1 MGVRWMNR
9 VFFDIGVFLYCSEE
23 SLDSKRLT
31 SKGSLIVSNNDA
43 FQAFTES
50 NAGMDP
56 DIEVLLK
63 SLREDGFS
71 LNICDVLPLSQIR
84 DGLKKLGIHE
94 YFDEIV
100 SAKTID
106 AMARGLAQ
114 TRGRDDFAIVV
125 SSDELILDAAT
136 REQFPSVSYGWNWKK
151 TAHLTFSYARYP
163 LELDD
168 QIHLISLVHTVV
180 KKAIL
185 SQARILGIDGIS
197 FAGKKVFAENLG
209 RYLTLLGK
217 EYTVV
222 DLEDFHRADEE
233 NYKGEDPVE
242 AYYFNGY
249 NNEKLIEEV
258 LKPFVKQGKLD
269 TVVYCLDSTND
280 SFANE
285 RHYQVSENGLMILLG
300 TMMYREPLIRYFDM
314 TIYMRVDYREAEH
327 RASLMEEPLYGEDPL
342 EVYKTRNIPA
352 QKMYVQRHDPFSDRD
367 FVIDNSNYHRPF
379 FIQ

>member
-9 VFFDIGVFLYCSEE
+9 VFFDIGVFLYWSDE

-31 SKGSLIVSNNDA
+31 SKGSLIVSNNEA
-43 FQAFTES
+43 FQALTDS

-56 DIEVLLK
+56 DIAILLK

-71 LNICDVLPLSQIR
+71 LNICDTLPLSQIR
-84 DGLKKLGIHE
+84 DGLKKLGILD
-94 YFDEIV
+94 YFDDIV

-125 SSDELILDAAT
+125 SSDELILDGAT
-136 REQFPSVSYGWNWKK
+136 REQIPCVAYGPNWKK
-151 TAHLTFSYARYP
+151 VAKLTFSVARSP
-163 LELDD
+163 LELED

-180 KKAIL
+180 KKAII

-209 RYLTLLGK
+209 KYLTLLGK
-217 EYTVV
+217 EYIVV
-222 DLEDFHRADEE
+222 DLEDFHRAEE
-233 NYKGEDPVE
+233 ESYKGEDPVE

-249 NNEKLIEEV
+249 NNEKLIDEV

-269 TVVYCLDSTND
+269 KVVYCLDSTND
-280 SFANE
+280 SFVNE
-285 RHYQVSENGLMILLG
+285 RHYQLSENGLMILLG

-314 TIYMRVDYREAEH
+314 TVYMRVDYREAEH
-327 RASLMEEPLYGEDPL
+327 RASLMEEPIYGEDPL

-352 QKMYVQRHDPFSDRD
+352 QKMYVQRHDPFGDRD